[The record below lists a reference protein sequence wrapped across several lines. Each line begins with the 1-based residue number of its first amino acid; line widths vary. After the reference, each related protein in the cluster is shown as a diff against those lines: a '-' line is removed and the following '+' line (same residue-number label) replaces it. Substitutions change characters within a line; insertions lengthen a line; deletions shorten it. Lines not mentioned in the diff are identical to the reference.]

1 MSTRNKGFFSMK
13 THLFYNRTENRL
25 RAGWRILLYLIIQI
39 GLSILLSNLVK
50 LMFGGFPRDRTW
62 YIVIRAIIVI
72 IVVPIAVWISRKFFD
87 KKSVV
92 SLGLRFNRFTIWDLL
107 IGFFLSGLM
116 VGIIFIT
123 LMAAGML
130 EIQSISWS
138 GTSLP
143 PVLGLFIWFLGI
155 GAAVGLTEEMA
166 FRGYL
171 LQNLQEGIGM
181 TWAIIISC
189 ILYGVVHMSNPNSSL
204 LSGTLIAVIGFLRI
218 FGWLRTGQLWLSMG
232 MHAGWNFFQGPI
244 FGFKVSGLKIESLI
258 KHSLSGPK
266 WLTGG
271 VFGPEAGIIVLPVI
285 ILGLLVMYLWTINR
299 ENIPWIKWNEWES

>member
-1 MSTRNKGFFSMK
+1 MRTNI
-13 THLFYNRTENRL
+13 FYNPSENRL

-50 LMFGGFPRDRTW
+50 LLLGGFPEDRTW
-62 YIVIRAIIVI
+62 YIAVRAILVLI
-72 IVVPIAVWISRKFFD
+72 IVPIAVGISRKFFD

-92 SLGLRFNRFTIWDLL
+92 SLGLRFNRLTVWDLL

-130 EIQSISWS
+130 EIQSIHWS
-138 GTSLP
+138 GTSMP
-143 PVLGLFIWFLGI
+143 AVLGILVWFIGI
-155 GAAVGLTEEMA
+155 GVVVGLTEEMA

-258 KHSLSGPK
+258 QHSLSGPK
-266 WLTGG
+266 WITGG
-271 VFGPEAGIIVLPVI
+271 VFGPEAGIVVLPVI
-285 ILGLLVMYLWTINR
+285 ALGLLVMYFWTVKR
-299 ENIPWIKWNEWES
+299 ENIPWIKWNSWESL